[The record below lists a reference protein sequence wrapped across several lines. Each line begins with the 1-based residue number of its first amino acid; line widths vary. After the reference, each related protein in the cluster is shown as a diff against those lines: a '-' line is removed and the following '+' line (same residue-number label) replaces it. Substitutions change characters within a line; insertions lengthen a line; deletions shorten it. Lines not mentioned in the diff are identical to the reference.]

1 MRVIAM
7 VSQKGGVGKTTA
19 AVNLGHALALD
30 GQRVVLADTDPQGY
44 LAACLGI
51 HSQGPQ
57 GIDRVLLHDEQVAA
71 QLLAVRDDLLLLPAG
86 SELANVAAASVADD
100 GASLLR
106 DALVDLEGDTDILI
120 LDCAT
125 ASGPLTVS
133 AVTAAND
140 VLIPVVGDYLSLTGL
155 ARLML
160 MLKRLR
166 SAHRG
171 ELNEWVFFN
180 RFTPRRRLS
189 QEVYAKVAGHFP
201 GRLLCGAIQEAAVL
215 AECAGAGKTIFEYR
229 GHSRAAREFR
239 ALADDLLNARVVGN
253 EQKKTSHVA

>member
-30 GQRVVLADTDPQGY
+30 GHRVVLADMDPQGY
-44 LAACLGI
+44 LSACLGI
-51 HSQGPQ
+51 YAQGPQ
-57 GIDRVLLHDEQVAA
+57 GMDRVLLHDEEIAR
-71 QLLAVRDDLLLLPAG
+71 QLLPVRDELLLLPAG
-86 SELANVAAASVADD
+86 AELANFDAASTEGD
-100 GASLLR
+100 GAFRLR
-106 DALVDLEGDTDILI
+106 DALVALEADADVLI
-120 LDCAT
+120 LDCAPST
-125 ASGPLTVS
+125 GLLTVG

-140 VLIPVVGDYLSLTGL
+140 VLIPVAGDYLSLTGL

-166 SAHRG
+166 TAHPG
-171 ELNEWVFFN
+171 ELNAWVFFN

-189 QEVYAKVAGHFP
+189 QEVYAKVAEHFP
-201 GRLLCGAIQEAAVL
+201 DKLLCSAIQEAAVL

-229 GHSRAAREFR
+229 GSSRAAREYR
-239 ALADDLLNARVVGN
+239 ALADDLLNARVIGN
-253 EQKKTSHVA
+253 EQETTSHVA